1 MVQNKTEKVTIK
13 LQGFNN
19 DKSTVE
25 TIIKT
30 CEYHPS
36 IELIKEHI

>member
-13 LQGFNN
+13 LQGSNN

-30 CEYHPS
+30 YEHHPS
-36 IELIKEHI
+36 IELIKEHN